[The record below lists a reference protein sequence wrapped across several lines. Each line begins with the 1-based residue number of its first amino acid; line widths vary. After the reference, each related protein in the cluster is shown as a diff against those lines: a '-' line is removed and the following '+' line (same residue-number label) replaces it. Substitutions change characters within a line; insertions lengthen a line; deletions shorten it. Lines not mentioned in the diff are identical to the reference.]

1 MKVKKEKKF
10 FEMKSEL
17 DILNYGGHDYLLSS
31 SAIPLDDH
39 IFQTQFSIL
48 DTEDDTSSPIMPNSL
63 MMEDVKDI
71 QTSVNSVNGNCN
83 VCAICGDR
91 ATGKHYGAS
100 SCDGCKGF
108 FRRSVR
114 KNHTYSCRFQR
125 QCVVDKDKRNQCRY
139 CRLRK
144 CFKAGMKKEAVQNE
158 RDRISCR
165 RPSTEDSNTGNGL
178 SVKFL
183 LKAEMLSRQ
192 VTAALDDVTGDND
205 DLTNKQHASIHDVCD
220 SMKQQL
226 LILVEWAKSIPAF
239 AELQLDDQVALLR
252 GHAGEHLLLGV
263 SRRSMHLQ
271 GVLLLGNH
279 SIITKATPDQNAR
292 NLDISKIG
300 ARIIDELISAMKDI
314 QLDDEELACIKALVF
329 FDPNAKGLTE
339 PSRVKGIRHQVL
351 KNLEDYISDKL
362 YDSRGRFGEILLL
375 LPVLQSI
382 TWQMIQQ
389 IEVAKMIG
397 VAHIDN
403 LLQEMLLGGEA
414 QLDAFNSPTSNGSLA
429 ATDENVPVNGNTETN
444 TTSLDTSMPNVSLI
458 QSSTTQQMPS
468 LNDDFKP
475 VSKDSNQN
483 FIADGNLEMFQ
494 PQHQSHISP
503 RVQPYDLN
511 IAHQQA
517 HLHNLRSNNHLNHFN
532 NNNNTNAISNNGRKL
547 SPFKNQNLLNINN
560 QNPMYDGIV
569 SSSSGNDML
578 VLKVEP
584 ENGY

>member
-1 MKVKKEKKF
+1 M
-10 FEMKSEL
+10 
-17 DILNYGGHDYLLSS
+17 IN
-31 SAIPLDDH
+31 
-39 IFQTQFSIL
+39 
-48 DTEDDTSSPIMPNSL
+48 TEDDTSSPT
-63 MMEDVKDI
+63 MMDDVKDLQLI
-71 QTSVNSVNGNCN
+71 GMANGNGSCN

-91 ATGKHYGAS
+91 ATGKHYGAA

-114 KNHTYSCRFQR
+114 KNHTYSCRFSR

-165 RPSTEDSNTGNGL
+165 RPSTEEASAGNGL

-192 VTAALDDVTGDND
+192 VTAALDDVTNDND
-205 DLTNKQHASIHDVCD
+205 LSNKQYASIHDVCD

-279 SIITKATPDQNAR
+279 SIITKSSPEQNR
-292 NLDISKIG
+292 LEPNLDMSKIG
-300 ARIIDELISAMKDI
+300 ARIIDELVTAMKEI

-339 PSRVKGIRHQVL
+339 PSRVKSIRHQIL

-375 LPVLQSI
+375 LPVVQSI

-403 LLQEMLLGGEA
+403 LLQEMLLGGETPP
-414 QLDAFNSPTSNGSLA
+414 LETTPIAFSPNSNGNASA
-429 ATDENVPVNGNTETN
+429 GENDGPINGNN
-444 TTSLDTSMPNVSLI
+444 TDSDASQLEPSLSNVNLL
-458 QSSTTQQMPS
+458 QSSSDPQLQS
-468 LNDDFKP
+468 INDEYKH
-475 VSKDSNQN
+475 KDNQN
-483 FIADGNLEMFQ
+483 FIPENNMDMYQ
-494 PQHQSHISP
+494 PQHQAHVSP
-503 RVQPYDLN
+503 RVQPYDMN

-517 HLHNLRSNNHLNHFN
+517 HNHHLRSNNGNH
-532 NNNNTNAISNNGRKL
+532 NTNQYNNGNCNNGRKVS
-547 SPFKNQNLLNINN
+547 SPYKNLINGQNG
-560 QNPMYDGIV
+560 MFDGMV
-569 SSSSGNDML
+569 SSSSGNDMM
-578 VLKVEP
+578 VLKEEP